1 MNIKSTTKN
10 FLIAILL
17 IVLGL
22 LVVFFLVTPKIKE
35 NRERSNQFNVTNFE
49 ECVAAGNPVME
60 SYPRQCRHGKNS
72 FTEEIGQIVGGD
84 KDEHGCIGSAGYS
97 WCEPKNK
104 CLRVWEEKCY
114 TSALEEIQYFLA
126 DKYNKSIDDVV
137 VSVTKQTESH
147 MFGSVK
153 FGAGV
158 SAGGLFLAVRLGNM
172 WEVVYDGNGSI
183 DCEKMRIEYNFP
195 DEILKPNFCD

>member
-1 MNIKSTTKN
+1 MNKKITTKN
-10 FLIAILL
+10 YLVVILL
-17 IVLGL
+17 LIIVL
-22 LVVFFLVTPKIKE
+22 LVVFFLAMSKKKE
-35 NRERSNQFNVTNFE
+35 NREKNNQFNVSNFE

-60 SYPRQCRHGKNS
+60 SYPRQCRHGEKS
-72 FTEEIGQIVGGD
+72 FTEDIGQIVGGD

-97 WCEPKNK
+97 WCEPKNE

-114 TSALEEIQYFLA
+114 TNIEEEIQYFLA
-126 DKYNKSIDDVV
+126 NKYNKPVDEVIVSI
-137 VSVTKQTESH
+137 TKKTESH
-147 MFGSVK
+147 VAGGVK
-153 FGAGV
+153 FGSEF
-158 SAGGLFLAVRLGNM
+158 SAGGLFLAVQFGNM

>member
-1 MNIKSTTKN
+1 MNTKLTTKN
-10 FLIAILL
+10 FLITILSIIL
-17 IVLGL
+17 VL
-22 LVVFFLVTPKIKE
+22 LVIFFIVMSKIKE
-35 NRERSNQFNVTNFE
+35 NRERDNQFNVSNFE

-60 SYPRQCRHGKNS
+60 SYPRQCRHGEES
-72 FTEEIGQIVGGD
+72 FSEDIGQIVGGD

-97 WCEPKNK
+97 WCEPKNE

-114 TSALEEIQYFLA
+114 ANIEEEIQYFLA
-126 DKYNKSIDDVV
+126 NKYSKSTEEVIVNI
-137 VSVTKQTESH
+137 TKQIESH
-147 MFGSVK
+147 VAGSVK
-153 FGAGV
+153 FGPEV
-158 SAGGLFLAVRLGNM
+158 SAGGLFLAVQFGNM